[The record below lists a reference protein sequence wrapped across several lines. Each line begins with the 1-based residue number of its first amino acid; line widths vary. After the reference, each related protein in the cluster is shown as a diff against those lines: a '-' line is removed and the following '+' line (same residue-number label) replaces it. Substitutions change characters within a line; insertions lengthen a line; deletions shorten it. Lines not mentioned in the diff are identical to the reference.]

1 MVDQLTIDHDSAEA
15 ESGLGGLAG
24 LGAGGAGAGGGGA
37 GGEGGSSRTVLYY
50 PSTNRMYQRLN
61 RLVKNIYFSHS
72 WFFFWN
78 FSLHCLFDYYC
89 FNVDHVKRK
98 ITSNVNKTS

>member
-15 ESGLGGLAG
+15 ESGLGAG
-24 LGAGGAGAGGGGA
+24 EAGAGG

-61 RLVKNIYFSHS
+61 RLVKNIFKMTSRLQVTTPPPHIPQGFLY
-72 WFFFWN
+72 
-78 FSLHCLFDYYC
+78 LAELCE
-89 FNVDHVKRK
+89 VKK
-98 ITSNVNKTS
+98 IINI

>member
-24 LGAGGAGAGGGGA
+24 LGAGGGGAGAGGGGA

-72 WFFFWN
+72 WFFFGT
-78 FSLHCLFDYYC
+78 FHLIVYSIIIALMSTML
-89 FNVDHVKRK
+89 KEK
-98 ITSNVNKTS
+98 

>member
-24 LGAGGAGAGGGGA
+24 LGAGGAGAGAGGA

-61 RLVKNIYFSHS
+61 RLVKSIYFPQFLG
-72 WFFFWN
+72 FFF
-78 FSLHCLFDYYC
+78 
-89 FNVDHVKRK
+89 
-98 ITSNVNKTS
+98 